1 VSFANPGWLWWLL
14 ALPPLLLLE
23 WRSVR
28 RADRALERLVG
39 SRLHHVL
46 LGQRRPGHRRLG
58 IALRASAFALLVLGA
73 SGPEWGRELV
83 RRNAVG
89 SDVVL
94 LMDVSASMDVRD
106 VPPSRI
112 EEARREALAVVDRL
126 SGSRLGVVAFAGD
139 AVRLC
144 PLTLDRGA
152 VRLVLESITSSVVS
166 EPGTDVGRGLR
177 SAARMLPGGRRTE
190 QVIVLWTDG
199 EDLEKGAGD
208 AIEELARS
216 GFRVL
221 AVGVG
226 TPAGDVVPAL
236 DELGRAVDV
245 KRDEAG
251 GPVRSRLDEDLLRKL
266 ARETRGAYFAASRPG
281 GELPRLLAALGSV
294 SQGERGQRLVEQAV
308 PRFPWCAGLAV
319 LLLALELGRA
329 QRRRNDA
336 TPARAGQRNGASG
349 AGVPASAAPAAQR
362 PEARGGT
369 GSGDRRA
376 AERTAQR
383 VAGVVVLLLS
393 LGLAGPARAETDW
406 ARGDRALRKGRFAQ
420 AESLYA
426 RRAGRDGPA
435 AVQVNRATAGAL
447 AGRGARAE
455 SLLASLTDAAGK
467 AGPTAAYNLGTLE
480 ARDRRLDEAVA
491 TLRRSLEREP
501 DDADARFNYE
511 LALRRQR
518 ERQRSSSNSP
528 NPSPSNP
535 RPQGQGK
542 NPSTGSPPP
551 NPPPNAPPAPSPEP
565 QISPLPGPR
574 GMDRRTA
581 EQLLGSLSELERIE
595 QQRLRKVRVVRERR
609 GKDW

>member
-14 ALPPLLLLE
+14 ALPALLFLE
-23 WRSVR
+23 WRGAR
-28 RADRALERLVG
+28 RADQALERLVG

-46 LGQRRPGHRRLG
+46 LGQRRPGHRRVG
-58 IALRASAFALLVLGA
+58 IALRAGAFALLVLGA

-83 RRNAVG
+83 RRNAIG

-112 EEARREALAVVDRL
+112 EEARREALAVLERL

-152 VRLVLESITSSVVS
+152 VRLVLESLTSSAVS
-166 EPGTDVGRGLR
+166 EPGSDLGRGLR
-177 SAARMLPGGRRTE
+177 AAARMLPGGRRTE

-208 AIEELARS
+208 AIEDLARN

-226 TPAGDVVPAL
+226 TPGGDVVPAL
-236 DELGRAVDV
+236 DDLGRAVDV

-266 ARETRGAYFAASRPG
+266 ARQTRGAYFAASRPG

-294 SQGERGQRLVEQAV
+294 SRGERGQRLVEQAV
-308 PRFPWCAGLAV
+308 PRFPWCAGLAA

-329 QRRRNDA
+329 QRRRSA
-336 TPARAGQRNGASG
+336 AASPLESRRNGGTTGTG
-349 AGVPASAAPAAQR
+349 ATAATGAKR
-362 PEARGGT
+362 PETQGGA

-376 AERTAQR
+376 AERTAAQR
-383 VAGVVVLLLS
+383 VAVVVLLLT
-393 LGLAGPARAETDW
+393 LAFAGPARAETDW

-426 RRAGRDGPA
+426 RRAGREGPA
-435 AVQVNRATAGAL
+435 KVQVNRATAAAL

-455 SLLASLTDAAGK
+455 SLLATLTDARGK

-480 ARDRRLDEAVA
+480 ARDNRLDEAVA
-491 TLRRSLEREP
+491 ALRRSLERGP

-518 ERQRSSSNSP
+518 ERQRSSSSTP

-535 RPQGQGK
+535 KPQGQGK
-542 NPSTGSPPP
+542 NPNTGSPPP
-551 NPPPNAPPAPSPEP
+551 APSNAPPAPQPEP
-565 QISPLPGPR
+565 QASPLPGPR

-581 EQLLGSLSELERIE
+581 EQLLGSLNELERLE